1 MRDLSQELDEK
12 QLKWI
17 LSQLQEIDLNYY
29 GDSEVEEVEDIVKY
43 AGLNNLHWDEL
54 GFFIKLVEMNPNYE
68 TEPIKV
74 PKLKTVDVFMSVDL
88 TEYVIEKWRHTI
100 QTYLDKD
107 ETDLIQEQMS
117 DISYW
122 EGDMI
127 DKEYYSTDVNEE
139 KIEDIRVRKK

>member
-43 AGLNNLHWDEL
+43 AGLNNLHCDEL

-68 TEPIKV
+68 T
-74 PKLKTVDVFMSVDL
+74 
-88 TEYVIEKWRHTI
+88 
-100 QTYLDKD
+100 
-107 ETDLIQEQMS
+107 
-117 DISYW
+117 
-122 EGDMI
+122 
-127 DKEYYSTDVNEE
+127 
-139 KIEDIRVRKK
+139 

>member
-29 GDSEVEEVEDIVKY
+29 GESEIEEVEDIVKY

-68 TEPIKV
+68 TEPIRV
-74 PKLKTVDVFMSVDL
+74 PKLKTVDVYIGVDL

-100 QTYLDKD
+100 HTYLDKD

-117 DISYW
+117 STSYW

-127 DKEYYSTDVNEE
+127 DKDNYSSDINEE
-139 KIEDIRVRKK
+139 KIVDIRVRKK

>member
-29 GDSEVEEVEDIVKY
+29 GESEIEEVEDIVKY
-43 AGLNNLHWDEL
+43 AGLNDLHWDEL

-68 TEPIKV
+68 TVPIRV
-74 PKLKTVDVFMSVDL
+74 PKLKTVDVYIGVDL

-100 QTYLDKD
+100 HTYLDKD

-117 DISYW
+117 STSYW
-122 EGDMI
+122 EGDLI
-127 DKEYYSTDVNEE
+127 DKENYSTDINEE

>member
-17 LSQLQEIDLNYY
+17 LSQLQEIYLNNY
-29 GDSEVEEVEDIVKY
+29 GESEIEEVEDIVKY

-68 TEPIKV
+68 TEPIRV
-74 PKLKTVDVFMSVDL
+74 PKLKTVDVYISVDL
-88 TEYVIEKWRHTI
+88 TEYVFEKWRHTV

-117 DISYW
+117 ETSYW
-122 EGDMI
+122 EGDLI
-127 DKEYYSTDVNEE
+127 DKENYSTDINEE

>member
-29 GDSEVEEVEDIVKY
+29 GESEIEEVEDIVKY

-68 TEPIKV
+68 TEPIRV
-74 PKLKTVDVFMSVDL
+74 PKLKTVDVYIGVDL
-88 TEYVIEKWRHTI
+88 TEYVFEKWRHTV

-117 DISYW
+117 ETSYW
-122 EGDMI
+122 EGDLI
-127 DKEYYSTDVNEE
+127 DKENYSTDINEE

>member
-17 LSQLQEIDLNYY
+17 LSQLQEIDLYYY
-29 GDSEVEEVEDIVKY
+29 GDSELEEVEDIVKY
-43 AGLNNLHWDEL
+43 AGLNDLHWDEL

-68 TEPIKV
+68 TEPIIV
-74 PKLKTVDVFMSVDL
+74 PKLKTVDVYIGVDL

-100 QTYLDKD
+100 HTYLDKD

-117 DISYW
+117 STSYW

-127 DKEYYSTDVNEE
+127 DKDNYSSDINEE
-139 KIEDIRVRKK
+139 KIVDIRVRKK

>member
-17 LSQLQEIDLNYY
+17 LSQLQDIDLNYY
-29 GDSEVEEVEDIVKY
+29 GVSEIEEVEDIVKY

-68 TEPIKV
+68 TESIRV
-74 PKLKTVDVFMSVDL
+74 PKLKTVDVYISVDL
-88 TEYVIEKWRHTI
+88 TEYVFEKWRHTV

-117 DISYW
+117 ETSYW
-122 EGDMI
+122 EGDLI
-127 DKEYYSTDVNEE
+127 DKENYSTDINEE

>member
-17 LSQLQEIDLNYY
+17 LSQLQDIDLNYY
-29 GDSEVEEVEDIVKY
+29 GVSEIEEVEDIVKY

-68 TEPIKV
+68 TESIRV
-74 PKLKTVDVFMSVDL
+74 PKLKTVDVYIGVDL
-88 TEYVIEKWRHTI
+88 TEYVFEKWRHTV

-117 DISYW
+117 ETSYW
-122 EGDMI
+122 EGDLI
-127 DKEYYSTDVNEE
+127 DKENYSTDINEE

>member
-68 TEPIKV
+68 TEPIRV
-74 PKLKTVDVFMSVDL
+74 PKLKTVMFL
-88 TEYVIEKWRHTI
+88 
-100 QTYLDKD
+100 
-107 ETDLIQEQMS
+107 
-117 DISYW
+117 
-122 EGDMI
+122 
-127 DKEYYSTDVNEE
+127 
-139 KIEDIRVRKK
+139 

>member
-17 LSQLQEIDLNYY
+17 LSQLQDIDLNYY
-29 GDSEVEEVEDIVKY
+29 GVSEIEEVEDIVKY

-68 TEPIKV
+68 TEPIRV
-74 PKLKTVDVFMSVDL
+74 PKLKTVDVYIGVDL
-88 TEYVIEKWRHTI
+88 TEYVFEKWRHTV

-117 DISYW
+117 ETSYW
-122 EGDMI
+122 EGDLI
-127 DKEYYSTDVNEE
+127 DKENYSTDINEE

>member
-17 LSQLQEIDLNYY
+17 LSQLQDIDLNYY
-29 GDSEVEEVEDIVKY
+29 GVSEIEEVEDIVKY

-68 TEPIKV
+68 TEPIRV
-74 PKLKTVDVFMSVDL
+74 PKLKTVDVYISVDL
-88 TEYVIEKWRHTI
+88 TEYVFEKWRHTV

-117 DISYW
+117 ETSYW
-122 EGDMI
+122 EGDLI
-127 DKEYYSTDVNEE
+127 DKENYSTDINEE

>member
-29 GDSEVEEVEDIVKY
+29 GESEIEEVEDIVKY

-68 TEPIKV
+68 TEPIRV
-74 PKLKTVDVFMSVDL
+74 PKLKTVDVYISVDL
-88 TEYVIEKWRHTI
+88 TEYVFEKWRHTV

-117 DISYW
+117 ETSYW
-122 EGDMI
+122 EGDLI
-127 DKEYYSTDVNEE
+127 DKESYSTDINEE